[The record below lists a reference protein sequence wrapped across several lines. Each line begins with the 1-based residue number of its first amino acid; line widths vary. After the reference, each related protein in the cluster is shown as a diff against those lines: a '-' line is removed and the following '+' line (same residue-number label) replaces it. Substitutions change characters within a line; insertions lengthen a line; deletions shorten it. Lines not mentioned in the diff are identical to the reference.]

1 MAGFWGSIIGALLGG
16 AVAIVAG
23 LWGARWSAQYAALHQ
38 RAAQI
43 HDTLVVLYADVYADI
58 AKSEQEILHLTEP
71 MMKMH
76 GTGPDRATIGGRIM
90 MLSPK
95 AVQTAWAAYLADFDY
110 LREYV
115 NGATNFA
122 NGGLLS
128 ADDKQIAG
136 CEGSIA
142 ALKQAVQDH
151 LDGRAGPSATNK

>member
-1 MAGFWGSIIGALLGG
+1 MADFWGSIIGALLGG

-23 LWGARWSAQYAALHQ
+23 LWGARWSTQYAALHQ
-38 RAAQI
+38 RAAQM
-43 HDTLVVLYADVYADI
+43 HDTLVLLYADVYADI
-58 AKSEQEILHLTEP
+58 AKSEQETLYLTEP
-71 MMKMH
+71 MRKMH

-115 NGATNFA
+115 KGATNFVH
-122 NGGLLS
+122 GGVLD

-136 CEGSIA
+136 CEESIA

-151 LDGRAGPSATNK
+151 LEGWARPSATTK